1 MSKVFK
7 TSMNYEIS
15 LGKKYITI
23 SKNGEEQSKTPY
35 KKYAKIVLR
44 GVEKKS
50 TKNKL
55 TAFVCSLIL
64 LLFGIKRDNT
74 LNNSNWNDPNSQF
87 WDNNYGW
94 TVILGVFSFILLVKL
109 ISAKKDFEEQ
119 NEMFS
124 KNDAEIQLIY
134 NNVAIIPHFHTVKG
148 TINEIKEIKEE
159 IDKEMLK
166 KGGNNV

>member
-1 MSKVFK
+1 M
-7 TSMNYEIS
+7 
-15 LGKKYITI
+15 
-23 SKNGEEQSKTPY
+23 
-35 KKYAKIVLR
+35 
-44 GVEKKS
+44 
-50 TKNKL
+50 
-55 TAFVCSLIL
+55 CSLIL

>member
-1 MSKVFK
+1 MSKVLK

-87 WDNNYGW
+87 WDNNYFW
-94 TVILGVFSFILLVKL
+94 TFILGVFSFILLVKL

-134 NNVAIIPHFHTVKG
+134 NNKAIIPHFHTVKG